1 MPDWEEILRRELA
14 GLKLERQER
23 REVLEELAAH
33 LEEACDGLLRQGVT
47 EEEALR
53 QTLSQ
58 AGSWEDLR
66 RKIRAAR
73 KEENTMTARV
83 TQFWFPGLLTFL
95 VSMVLL
101 ELVQKVGPKP
111 IILGLDKGIP
121 ILMFYTGWLMML
133 PVAGAL
139 GAYLSHRARGSFRTA
154 LASSLFPVL
163 PLVAVFLI
171 AIPIGLAMGHG
182 LAPKV
187 FLNISVEWVLLP
199 AVALLAGGIPVQIL
213 GSRRR
218 ASGEIARA

>member
-1 MPDWEEILRRELA
+1 MPDWEEIVRCELV
-14 GLKLERQER
+14 GLELDPRER
-23 REVLEELAAH
+23 REVVEELTAH

-47 EEEALR
+47 EEEAVR
-53 QTLSQ
+53 RTLSQ
-58 AGSWEDLR
+58 AGSWRDLR
-66 RKIRAAR
+66 RKIQAAR
-73 KEENTMTARV
+73 KEEGTMTARV

-121 ILMFYTGWLMML
+121 ILMFYTGWLALL
-133 PVAGAL
+133 PLAGAL
-139 GAYLSHRARGSFRTA
+139 GAYLSHRARGSFRIA

-163 PLVAVFLI
+163 PLVVVFLI

-187 FLNISVEWVLLP
+187 FLNIGVEWVLLP
-199 AVALLAGGIPVQIL
+199 GMALFAGGLPTQL
-213 GSRRR
+213 LLSRRTTSGHV
-218 ASGEIARA
+218 ASA

>member
-1 MPDWEEILRRELA
+1 MPDWEKIVRRELA
-14 GLKLERQER
+14 GLQLEARER
-23 REVLEELAAH
+23 REVVEELTAH
-33 LEEACDGLLRQGVT
+33 LEETCEGLLGQGLT
-47 EEEALR
+47 EEETLR

-66 RKIRAAR
+66 RKIQAAR

-182 LAPKV
+182 LAPRV
-187 FLNISVEWVLLP
+187 FLNICVEWVLLP
-199 AVALLAGGIPVQIL
+199 GVALVAGGLPTKL
-213 GSRRR
+213 LLSRRTTSGHV
-218 ASGEIARA
+218 ASA